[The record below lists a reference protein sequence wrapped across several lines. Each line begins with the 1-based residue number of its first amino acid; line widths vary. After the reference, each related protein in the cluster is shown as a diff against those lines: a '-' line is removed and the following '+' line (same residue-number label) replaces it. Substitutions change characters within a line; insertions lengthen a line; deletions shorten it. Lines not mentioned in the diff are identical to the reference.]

1 MFERI
6 IACYFGKLNSTLGS
20 VVPLAMF
27 INYLSGLDVSGGDD
41 ISSNSLT
48 NAHCERKALVSRPV
62 QDYND
67 FADYVYDD
75 YHGDNH
81 SVKFDDVHIIGES
94 TFLTCGLRGGVCSRG
109 SHRLDISTQWE
120 PW

>member
-1 MFERI
+1 MSLVATTYLPTPSPTRTVNGRHWS
-6 IACYFGKLNSTLGS
+6 AGL
-20 VVPLAMF
+20 VV
-27 INYLSGLDVSGGDD
+27 VV
-41 ISSNSLT
+41 
-48 NAHCERKALVSRPV
+48 R
-62 QDYND
+62 DYDNVD
-67 FADYVYDD
+67 DYVYDD
-75 YHGDNH
+75 YDGDNH